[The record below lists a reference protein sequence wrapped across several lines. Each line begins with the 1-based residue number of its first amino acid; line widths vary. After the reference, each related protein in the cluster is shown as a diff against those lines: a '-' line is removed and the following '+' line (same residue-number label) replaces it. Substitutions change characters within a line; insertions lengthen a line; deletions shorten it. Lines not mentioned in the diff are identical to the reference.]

1 MDIRNSIAAR
11 KIADLARAALK
22 RKQRGDASFGDETL
36 VLDARAGL
44 SPAQMVERKLV
55 GLMKNTALP
64 ISHMLTR
71 DQATPR
77 PPHNDRCVTAL
88 ANCSPAAES
97 ADMVRHGRNHDAS
110 SRSA

>member
-22 RKQRGDASFGDETL
+22 RKQRGDPSFGDETL

-55 GLMKNTALP
+55 AVMKNTTLP
-64 ISHMLTR
+64 ISHLLTR

-77 PPHNDRCVTAL
+77 QLQPLPEEN
-88 ANCSPAAES
+88 
-97 ADMVRHGRNHDAS
+97 G
-110 SRSA
+110 